1 MAINPEQNDT
11 SVKHVYYF
19 ATCVIDQFFPQ
30 AGLDGMTLLAN
41 LGVTVHFPEDQ
52 TCCGQPAYTSG
63 YRKEAQQ
70 VAKAQLDLFP
80 ENWPIVVPSGSC
92 AAMMKHEYSKLF
104 ADDPAMLVKVNAL
117 SPRVYELTEFLVDV
131 LHFSLADLGTPQK
144 VALHTSCSAR
154 REMHTLRTGRQLLA
168 GLTDVNVLT
177 QSHESECCGFGGTF
191 CLKGVMSVED
201 ARRAVDI
208 GATAIMLSNHGGRQL
223 DGSRAPFDQLAEI
236 MDAVGDRIEVICDGG
251 VIRST
256 DLPRALQTAGRT
268 PALPAPAPSPATWP
282 PDPLTPAAARATP

>member
-11 SVKHVYYF
+11 SVRHVYYF

-92 AAMMKHEYSKLF
+92 AAMMKHEYRKLF

-191 CLKGVMSVED
+191 CLKHPDISGAM
-201 ARRAVDI
+201 VDDKVSALKATGADVVVSADCGCLLNI
-208 GATAIMLSNHGGRQL
+208 MGHAAYLDKQQGATHPTLK
-223 DGSRAPFDQLAEI
+223 AEHI
-236 MDAVGDRIEVICDGG
+236 ASFLLR
-251 VIRST
+251 
-256 DLPRALQTAGRT
+256 RT
-268 PALPAPAPSPATWP
+268 QS
-282 PDPLTPAAARATP
+282 